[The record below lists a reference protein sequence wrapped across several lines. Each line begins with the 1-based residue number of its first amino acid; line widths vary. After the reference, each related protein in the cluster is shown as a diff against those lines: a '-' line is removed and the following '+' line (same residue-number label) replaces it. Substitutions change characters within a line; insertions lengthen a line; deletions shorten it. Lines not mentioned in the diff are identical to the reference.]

1 VSAIFIS
8 ELSVI
13 FDPSKPVTNDTT
25 VRVRKKEL
33 SITTLVF
40 MRNRFSE
47 NKRMVVEPILTD
59 LSLSY
64 IIKGQI

>member
-1 VSAIFIS
+1 MSAIFIS
-8 ELSVI
+8 QLSVI
-13 FDPSKPVTNDTT
+13 FDPLKPVTNDTT

-33 SITTLVF
+33 SITTLAF

-64 IIKGQI
+64 IIKRQI